1 MQRLLLISVFVLA
14 FSASVGTGAAAA
26 SSADRHDRP
35 AIHVQQQV
43 DDNDDSRVNVQLVV
57 AGIAAG
63 VVVGIGT
70 LAFAIRWKLG
80 RTAYD
85 RDAAEKA
92 LGHH

>member
-1 MQRLLLISVFVLA
+1 MQRLILISVLVLA
-14 FSASVGTGAAAA
+14 FGAVAATGAAAA
-26 SSADRHDRP
+26 SSVVRDDSP
-35 AIHVQQQV
+35 AVYAQQQV